1 MMKYLKCVFVVAS
14 FAIVLAFLKMHP
26 SEKMLEVFFTI
37 HGIVYSIAI
46 SQIIGFNT
54 SLVRNQQIR
63 QEILSAISSTLKK
76 LTIWFTISALAY
88 ILSSTLTEAFTIAS
102 LSFNLTTIAFPAILL
117 SLCITVFAFI
127 SIRKLA
133 LKVEDAILEENQ

>member
-1 MMKYLKCVFVVAS
+1 MKYLKCVFVVAS
-14 FAIVLAFLKMHP
+14 FAIVLAFLKLRP
-26 SEKMLEVFFTI
+26 SGKMLEVFFTI
-37 HGIVYSIAI
+37 HGIVYSIAV

-76 LTIWFTISALAY
+76 LTIWFIISALAY
-88 ILSSTLTEAFTIAS
+88 ILPSVLTKTFTIAS
-102 LSFNLTTIAFPAILL
+102 LSFNLTTIAFPTILL
-117 SLCITVFAFI
+117 SLGITVLTFI

-133 LKVEDAILEENQ
+133 LKVEDAILDENQ